1 MQILKLENDLL
12 EAQMDRDR
20 FFKQAKRAEAVELEW
35 KDLADEYVALKSNF
49 IELNREVQS
58 LSAKNEE
65 LSIELLN
72 MVNTKSTLIRQME
85 NTELAS
91 MGLKTDTKAE
101 MERVQAMIGHRSR
114 RSSTVSTQDPISFQ
128 FHFYNFLFF

>member
-1 MQILKLENDLL
+1 
-12 EAQMDRDR
+12 MDRDR
-20 FFKQAKRAEAVELEW
+20 FFKQAKRAEAVERER
-35 KDLADEYVALKSNF
+35 KELADEYVALKSNF
-49 IELNREVQS
+49 IELNREVES

-72 MVNTKSTLIRQME
+72 MINTKSTLIRQME
-85 NTELAS
+85 NMELAS

-114 RSSTVSTQDPISFQ
+114 RLSTVSPQDPISLCFE
-128 FHFYNFLFF
+128 FRFFSLLFFF